1 MPNLTAM
8 PNLNAPIHPAAGD
21 GHDHPADLETCLALV
36 NTVELTDGVP
46 GDSLP
51 TASDALSWLVEH
63 GLGHENQ
70 LAEQARRDGDAWLAR
85 VHEVRGA
92 LRATWDAVVDG
103 RPIEPPAL
111 AMLNGVLTAAP
122 IPELVGAGPTV
133 MVGHRHREEDPAGEA
148 LARLV
153 APLVDAIAA
162 GQTNRFRVCA
172 NDGCRWVFE
181 DTSRSGRRRW
191 CDMTTCGNRAKVRRF
206 RSRRREG
213 RDGADEG
220 SAAVDA

>member
-1 MPNLTAM
+1 MTNLHAT
-8 PNLNAPIHPAAGD
+8 IHAVVGD
-21 GHDHPADLETCLALV
+21 GHDHRADLETCLELV

-46 GDSLP
+46 RDSLSS
-51 TASDALSWLVEH
+51 ASDALAWLVEH
-63 GLGHENQ
+63 GLGHDGQ
-70 LAEQARRDGDAWLAR
+70 LAEQAHGDGNGWLAR
-85 VHEVRGA
+85 IHAVRRA
-92 LRATWDAVVDG
+92 LRTTWDAVVDG
-103 RPIEPPAL
+103 RPVEPSAL
-111 AMLNGVLTAAP
+111 ATLNDTLRAAP
-122 IPELVGAGPTV
+122 IPELVGVGPGV
-133 MVGHRHREEDPAGEA
+133 VVGHRHRDDDPAGEA

-153 APLVDAIAA
+153 APLVLALAA
-162 GQTNRFRVCA
+162 GETGRFRVCA

-220 SAAVDA
+220 PAAVDA